1 MDVVAYKRPP
11 IVGLPLYMKSL
22 QGSIQ
27 GLEER
32 AISWGETLTNLGL
45 NEVDLCVLYVCYVF
59 IYMLL
64 RYAKTHQFFN
74 SPFVG
79 GDGIFHMQELA
90 PSRLLCSAAQCYSGG
105 QLLED
110 THCQN
115 MCIPLIF
122 EGCHSCE
129 G

>member
-45 NEVDLCVLYVCYVF
+45 NEVDLCVLYVCYAF

-64 RYAKTHQFFN
+64 RYAKTH
-74 SPFVG
+74 SVWCSISSCMRVG
-79 GDGIFHMQELA
+79 CNPGDRL
-90 PSRLLCSAAQCYSGG
+90 SRRDAHARK
-105 QLLED
+105 
-110 THCQN
+110 T
-115 MCIPLIF
+115 
-122 EGCHSCE
+122 
-129 G
+129 